1 MHEIML
7 SVNMS
12 VTRAVCVTIAG
23 LWNMANLIKYCE
35 FGNSREDFI
44 CVKLLAKFRE
54 NKPLAI

>member
-23 LWNMANLIKYCE
+23 LWNMANIIKYCE
-35 FGNSREDFI
+35 FGSFRQDFI
-44 CVKLLAKFRE
+44 FEKLLAKFRE
-54 NKPLAI
+54 IKPLAI